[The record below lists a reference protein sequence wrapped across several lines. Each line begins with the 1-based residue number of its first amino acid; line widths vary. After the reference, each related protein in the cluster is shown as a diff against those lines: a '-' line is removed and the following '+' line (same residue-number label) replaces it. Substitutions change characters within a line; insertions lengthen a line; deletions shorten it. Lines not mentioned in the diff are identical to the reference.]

1 MSGLD
6 VGISGLNAARK
17 ALDVVGNNIANA
29 GTDGYHRQDVQFQ
42 SRADTYVGGLYI
54 GQGVDFGE
62 VVRRYDKVLETQISS
77 EESMVSQYS
86 TELGSLNILET
97 ALGDLVSGASGLDKV
112 MAAYFSAMHDLSVD
126 PTNIAYQGGAITA
139 AESMAFRFQS
149 LGKSTFDV
157 NEKLYNEAVATV
169 DVINSLAVQI
179 AHLNDSVYQAA
190 VKGVDANNVLD
201 QRDRLITDLQ
211 RLAGVS
217 VTNREFSLVD
227 VVVGDIP
234 LVLGTQVS
242 EIELKLVAGSGS
254 TTDFGLSPLGA
265 VQTYTEVD
273 GGKLGGL
280 FNLRN
285 NIVKD
290 IRSDLDA
297 LALAVANETNKL
309 HVQGVGTAGSFTSL
323 TSDKLLTANVSDL
336 VPAVTNGGVIKMRVI
351 DGSGT
356 AVVRSITVNTTDT
369 LTTLAAK
376 FTAADANITGDVS
389 NNQLTITASGVY
401 TFDFI
406 PVSPST
412 DSDTSGFLA
421 AAGVNTFFSG
431 TTAATIRVNDFVGN
445 ATDGRT
451 HIASSGTTSL
461 TDNANILAMAKLGD
475 TTMTGLGGLDPKDY
489 YIKIS
494 TDLGNKISSTNI
506 KNENSKAVLNGL
518 RQQREESSGVDMNTE
533 ATKMLTY
540 EQMFQAMAKYI
551 NTISETMRTIMEIVI

>member
-1 MSGLD
+1 MAGLD
-6 VGISGLNAARK
+6 VGISGLDAARK
-17 ALDVVGNNIANA
+17 ALDVIGNNIANA
-29 GTDGYHRQDVQFQ
+29 GTDGYHRQDVQFK
-42 SRADTYVGGLYI
+42 SRDDMYVGGLYI

-62 VVRRYDKVLETQISS
+62 VVRRYDKVLETQMSS
-77 EESMVSQYS
+77 EESMISEYS
-86 TELGSLNILET
+86 TELDSLDIVET
-97 ALGDLVSGASGLDKV
+97 AFGDLVSGASGLDKV
-112 MAAYFSAMHDLSVD
+112 MAQYFAAMHDLSVD
-126 PTNIAYQGGAITA
+126 PTSMAYQGGAITS
-139 AESMAFRFQS
+139 AESLAFRFNS
-149 LGKSTFDV
+149 LGKSVYDV
-157 NEKLYNEAVATV
+157 NENLYAEAISTV
-169 DVINSLAVQI
+169 EKINSLGYQI

-190 VKGVDANNVLD
+190 VKGDDANNILD

-217 VTNREFSLVD
+217 VTSREFSLVD
-227 VVVGDIP
+227 VVVGDMP

-242 EIELKLVAGSGS
+242 ELEFKLVDGGGVS
-254 TTDFGLSPLGA
+254 DFGLSPLGA
-265 VQTYTEVD
+265 IQTYTEID

-285 NIVKD
+285 NIIKD
-290 IRSDLDA
+290 IRSDLDT
-297 LALAVANETNKL
+297 LALTVANETNKL

-323 TSDKLLTANVSDL
+323 TSNTLLTANVSDL
-336 VPAVTNGGVIKMRVI
+336 VPAVTNGGVIEMRVI

-356 AVVRSITVNTTDT
+356 PVVRSITVNTTDT

-376 FTAADANITGDVS
+376 ITAADANITGSVS
-389 NNQLTITASGVY
+389 GNQLAISASGAY
-401 TFDFI
+401 TFDFV

-421 AAGVNTFFSG
+421 AAGLNTFFSG
-431 TTAATIRVNDFVGN
+431 TTAATMRVNTFVSN
-445 ATDGRT
+445 AADGRM

-475 TTMTGLGGLDPKDY
+475 TVITGLGGLSPKDY

-494 TDLGNKISSTNI
+494 NDLGNKISSIAI
-506 KNENSKAVLNGL
+506 KNDNSKAVLNSL
-518 RQQREESSGVDMNTE
+518 RQQRSESSGVDMNIE

-551 NTISETMRTIMEIVI
+551 NTISETMRTVMEISM

>member
-1 MSGLD
+1 MAGLD
-6 VGISGLNAARK
+6 VGISGLDAARK

-42 SRADTYVGGLYI
+42 SRDDMYIGGLYI

-62 VVRRYDKVLETQISS
+62 VVRRYDRVLETQISS
-77 EESMVSQYS
+77 EESLISQYEA
-86 TELGSLNILET
+86 ELDSLNIIET
-97 ALGDLVSGASGLDKV
+97 AIGDLVSGASGLDKV
-112 MAAYFSAMHDLSVD
+112 MADYFSAMHDLSVD
-126 PTNIAYQGGAITA
+126 PTSIAYQGGAITA
-139 AESMAFRFQS
+139 AESLAFRFQS
-149 LGKSTFDV
+149 LGRSTFNV
-157 NEKLYNEAVATV
+157 NENLYSEAVTV
-169 DVINSLAVQI
+169 VDAINDLAYQI

-190 VKGVDANNVLD
+190 VKGDDANNILD

-217 VTNREFSLVD
+217 VVNREFSLVD

-242 EIELKLVAGSGS
+242 EVELKLVDGGG

-265 VQTYTEVD
+265 VQTYTEID

-285 NIVKD
+285 VVVKD
-290 IRSDLDA
+290 IRGDLDT
-297 LALAVANETNKL
+297 LALTVVNETNKL
-309 HVQGVGTAGSFTSL
+309 HVQGVGTAGSFTSI
-323 TSDKLLTANVSDL
+323 TSDTLLTANVSDL
-336 VPAVTNGGVIKMRVI
+336 VPAVTDGGVIQMRVI

-356 AVVRSITVNTTDT
+356 AVVRSITVNTSDT
-369 LTTLAAK
+369 LTDIANK
-376 FTAADANITGDVS
+376 FTASDANITGSVLG
-389 NNQLTITASGVY
+389 NQLTITASGAY

-431 TTAATIRVNDFVGN
+431 TTAATMRVNDFVSN
-445 ATDGRT
+445 ATDGGT
-451 HIASSGTTSL
+451 HIASSGTTSQ
-461 TDNANILAMAKLGD
+461 TDNTNVLAMAKLGD
-475 TTMTGLGGLDPKDY
+475 TAITGLGGLNPKDY

-494 TDLGNKISSTNI
+494 TDLGNKISSINL
-506 KNENSKAVLNGL
+506 KNENSKSVLNSL
-518 RQQREESSGVDMNTE
+518 RRQRDESSGVDMNTE

-540 EQMFQAMAKYI
+540 GQMFQAMAKYI
-551 NTISETMRTIMEIVI
+551 NTIAETMRTIMEISM